1 MNTALRRIV
10 AHVLRI
16 GNPMSDVINTTN
28 DNFQSDVL
36 ESNVPVLVDFWATW
50 CAPCK
55 AIAPVLEDL
64 AAEYD
69 GKAKVVK
76 VDVTENQEIA
86 ARYGIRNIPA
96 LYLFKDGE
104 VVDQVVGALPRSQL
118 VNFVE
123 KNL

>member
-1 MNTALRRIV
+1 
-10 AHVLRI
+10 
-16 GNPMSDVINTTN
+16 MSDVINTTN

>member
-1 MNTALRRIV
+1 
-10 AHVLRI
+10 
-16 GNPMSDVINTTN
+16 MSDVINTTN
-28 DNFQSDVL
+28 DNFQGDVL
-36 ESNVPVLVDFWATW
+36 DSNVPVLVDFWATW

>member
-1 MNTALRRIV
+1 
-10 AHVLRI
+10 
-16 GNPMSDVINTTN
+16 MSDIINTTN
-28 DNFQSDVL
+28 DNFQGDVL
-36 ESNVPVLVDFWATW
+36 DSNVPVLVDFWATW

>member
-1 MNTALRRIV
+1 
-10 AHVLRI
+10 
-16 GNPMSDVINTTN
+16 MSDVINTTN
-28 DNFQSDVL
+28 DNFQGDVL
-36 ESNVPVLVDFWATW
+36 DSNVPVLVDFWATW

-64 AAEYD
+64 AAECD